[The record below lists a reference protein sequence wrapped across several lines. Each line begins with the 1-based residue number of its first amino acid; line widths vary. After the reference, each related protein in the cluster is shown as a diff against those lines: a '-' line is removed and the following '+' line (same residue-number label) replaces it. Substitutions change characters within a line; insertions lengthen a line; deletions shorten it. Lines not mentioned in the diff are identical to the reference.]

1 MSEVRLPCETV
12 ARYVLPVFR
21 SYLSKELIE
30 KYGYTQVETARKLG
44 TTQAAISQ
52 YIHSKRGYKGMEEFE
67 VILPKVQSVASETFS
82 AVAAPVQYA
91 AIRAYQ
97 GRLDARNNNDDSVA
111 SYLNRYHEDRC
122 TLRNQTNSQQLATL
136 KEACID
142 TPGNK

>member
-1 MSEVRLPCETV
+1 M
-12 ARYVLPVFR
+12 
-21 SYLSKELIE
+21 
-30 KYGYTQVETARKLG
+30 
-44 TTQAAISQ
+44 
-52 YIHSKRGYKGMEEFE
+52 
-67 VILPKVQSVASETFS
+67 QSVASETFS

-142 TPGNK
+142 FLLHSILCSRQAAVLEFVGNYCTDSMREAGARVHRPEGKYRMLSFDAQIGVFP